1 MPWPWPGR
9 LDPYLDFLDLF
20 FGHGDLERLLEGLRV
35 SGQRVLDLLLGL
47 LVLDLL
53 FFDFSPGDLGDL
65 DLVGLLDLILDLLD
79 LADVPWPWPGR
90 LGPDFLDFFFGNG
103 DLERLLEGL
112 RVSGLRVL
120 DLLRL
125 LVLDLEQEGDA
136 GTVLSVFLLFRDL
149 FRDSLSLAILAVWVG

>member
-65 DLVGLLDLILDLLD
+65 DLVGLLD
-79 LADVPWPWPGR
+79 
-90 LGPDFLDFFFGNG
+90 FFFGNG

-125 LVLDLEQEGDA
+125 LVLDLKQEGDA

>member
-65 DLVGLLDLILDLLD
+65 DLVGLLDLILDLL
-79 LADVPWPWPGR
+79 
-90 LGPDFLDFFFGNG
+90 G
-103 DLERLLEGL
+103 D
-112 RVSGLRVL
+112 L
-120 DLLRL
+120 DLLDL
-125 LVLDLEQEGDA
+125 PGHFEGVLGLAEGLDLA
-136 GTVLSVFLLFRDL
+136 LFGTVLSVFLLFRDL
-149 FRDSLSLAILAVWVG
+149 FRDSLSLAILAVSR

>member
-65 DLVGLLDLILDLLD
+65 DLVGLLD
-79 LADVPWPWPGR
+79 
-90 LGPDFLDFFFGNG
+90 FFFGNG

-149 FRDSLSLAILAVWVG
+149 FRDSRSRSRFP

>member
-9 LDPYLDFLDLF
+9 LDPDLDFLDLL

-35 SGQRVLDLLLGL
+35 SGQRVLDLLGL

-65 DLVGLLDLILDLLD
+65 DLVGL
-79 LADVPWPWPGR
+79 
-90 LGPDFLDFFFGNG
+90 LDFFFGNG

-125 LVLDLEQEGDA
+125 LVLDLKQEGDA

>member
-9 LDPYLDFLDLF
+9 LDFLDLF

-65 DLVGLLDLILDLLD
+65 DLVGL
-79 LADVPWPWPGR
+79 
-90 LGPDFLDFFFGNG
+90 LDFFFGNG

>member
-9 LDPYLDFLDLF
+9 LDPDLDFLDLL

-35 SGQRVLDLLLGL
+35 SGQRVLDLLGL

-65 DLVGLLDLILDLLD
+65 DLVGL
-79 LADVPWPWPGR
+79 
-90 LGPDFLDFFFGNG
+90 LDFFFGNG

-149 FRDSLSLAILAVWVG
+149 FRDSLSLAILAVSR